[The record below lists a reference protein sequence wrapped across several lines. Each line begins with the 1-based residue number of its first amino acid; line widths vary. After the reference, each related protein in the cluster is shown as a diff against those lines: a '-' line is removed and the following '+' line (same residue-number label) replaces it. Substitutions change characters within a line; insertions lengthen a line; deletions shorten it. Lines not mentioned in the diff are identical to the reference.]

1 MINNTH
7 TEQIFRS
14 SSSSFFNISKY
25 FSVVNQMANINYLI
39 VYYEVIKNL
48 ALQEFIFQ
56 MDLRHSNRSCMQ
68 LKKTPHTNLQLMYL
82 SIFSIIGAPAGF
94 VNLFLPLII

>member
-68 LKKTPHTNLQLMYL
+68 LKKNTTHK
-82 SIFSIIGAPAGF
+82 FA
-94 VNLFLPLII
+94 VNVPVFFL